1 MNKMT
6 LLKTIIV
13 VVFFAVMTAIVLTSC
28 TTSRSGY
35 GCPGQGCAL
44 GYVGY
49 K

>member
-13 VVFFAVMTAIVLTSC
+13 VVFFAVMTAVVMSSC
-28 TTSRSGY
+28 TSTRQSGCY
-35 GCPGQGCAL
+35 DTRNL
-44 GYVGY
+44 VGY

>member
-13 VVFFAVMTAIVLTSC
+13 VVFFAVMIAVVMSSC
-28 TTSRSGY
+28 TATRGV
-35 GCPGQGCAL
+35 GCPGQGSGL
-44 GYVGY
+44 GFVGY